1 MRYNELLDNPD
12 ELEKWRREQDRKEET
27 ARKRKQRD
35 EAESDAIA
43 QLRVEMQAAIAD
55 LRAEV
60 HRLHE
65 AALEAAGQ
73 TIGEFSNK
81 TRDHAEKMIRE
92 VQTLLAQRFGELQGR
107 LDVVLTD
114 PRARPR
120 PVKDFRFSNEQ
131 RDDDVTD
138 PPDPSRKVN

>member
-1 MRYNELLDNPD
+1 EGDGGEADGVGELG
-12 ELEKWRREQDRKEET
+12 
-27 ARKRKQRD
+27 
-35 EAESDAIA
+35 
-43 QLRVEMQAAIAD
+43 VEMEGAIAD

-120 PVKDFRFSNEQ
+120 PANDFKFSNEQ
-131 RDDDVTD
+131 RDNDGVVD
-138 PPDPSRKVN
+138 PPNPLRKVNLNGD